1 MSELDGYEVPV
12 CRALT
17 KYPTISGLPRGV
29 FILYVTTLFLF
40 LTIYKAYW
48 LLIIYIPLYL
58 VLKVVTK
65 KDPLFMK
72 ILYRYVRDRKYFYG
86 G

>member
-40 LTIYKAYW
+40 LAIYKAYW

>member
-58 VLKVVTK
+58 VLKVITK

-72 ILYRYVRDRKYFYG
+72 ILYRYVRDRKYYYG